1 MIRIP
6 RTAAAIG
13 VFGSTLAISALLPA
27 AQQAI
32 QPGDPLPGIS
42 AAEFSEFRLGLE
54 DFTEVETAED
64 GLGPAF
70 NGTSCASCHNV
81 PAIGGGSVVV
91 ETRAGYRTE
100 QGVAGLDRDG
110 NTLMHLFSVPPH
122 NCQPAAPDDANV
134 FARRA
139 PLPVFGDGLIEA
151 IPDDAILALEDPFD
165 RDGNGV
171 RGRASIVMDVA
182 TGTRRVGRFGWKA
195 QQATLLAFAGDAYR
209 NEMGITN
216 DLFPREYAYG
226 ITDAAMSR
234 CDLRPD
240 PEDVRDPLTQKRG
253 IDNFEAFMKFLA
265 PIARG
270 PIDQAARDGERVFQ
284 SLGCATCHVPALA
297 TGPSVS
303 PVFNRKT
310 VPLYSDLLLH
320 DIGTG
325 DGILQASAK
334 GEEIRTPALWGLR
347 LRRPLLHDG
356 SASTIEEAIER
367 HSREGELAR
376 RGFSQLRE
384 TDRVLLMAFLRSL

>member
-1 MIRIP
+1 MMRIP

-13 VFGSTLAISALLPA
+13 VFGSTLAVSALLPA
-27 AQQAI
+27 AQQAVL
-32 QPGDPLPGIS
+32 PGDPLHGITAS
-42 AAEFSEFRLGLE
+42 EFSEFRLGLE

-70 NGTSCASCHNV
+70 NGTSCAACHNV
-81 PAIGGGSVVV
+81 PAVGGGSVVV

-100 QGVAGLDRDG
+100 QGLAGLDHDG

-134 FARRA
+134 FARRV

-151 IPDDAILALEDPFD
+151 IPDETILALEDPFD

-216 DLFPREYAYG
+216 DLFPKEYAYG
-226 ITDAAMSR
+226 ISDAAMRR

-240 PEDVRDPLTQKRG
+240 PEDVRDPLTHKRG

-284 SLGCATCHVPALA
+284 SLGCATCHVPALT
-297 TGPSVS
+297 TGPSVN
-303 PVFNRKT
+303 PLFNRKT
-310 VPLYSDLLLH
+310 VSLYSDLLLH

-325 DGILQASAK
+325 DGILQAAAS

-356 SASTIEEAIER
+356 SASTIEEAVVR
-367 HSREGELAR
+367 HLREGELAR

-384 TDRVLLMAFLRSL
+384 ADRALLMAFLRSL

>member
-1 MIRIP
+1 MMRIP

-13 VFGSTLAISALLPA
+13 VFGSTLAVSALLPA
-27 AQQAI
+27 AQQAVL
-32 QPGDPLPGIS
+32 PGDPLPGITAS
-42 AAEFSEFRLGLE
+42 EFSEFRLGLE

-70 NGTSCASCHNV
+70 NGTSCAACHNV
-81 PAIGGGSVVV
+81 PAVGGGSVVV

-100 QGVAGLDRDG
+100 QGLAGLDHDG

-151 IPDDAILALEDPFD
+151 IPDETILALEDPFD

-226 ITDAAMSR
+226 ISDAAMRR

-240 PEDVRDPLTQKRG
+240 PEDVRDPLTHKRG

-284 SLGCATCHVPALA
+284 SLGCATCHVPALT
-297 TGPSVS
+297 TGPSVN
-303 PVFNRKT
+303 PLFNRKT
-310 VPLYSDLLLH
+310 VSLYSDLLLH

-325 DGILQASAK
+325 DGILQAAAN

-356 SASTIEEAIER
+356 SASTIEEAVVR
-367 HSREGELAR
+367 HLREGELAR
-376 RGFSQLRE
+376 KGFSQLRE
-384 TDRVLLMAFLRSL
+384 ADRALLMAFLRSL